1 MSDYINKLNEAQK
14 KAVEIIDGPVMVFAG
29 AGTGKTRTLTSRVAY
44 LIESGIPA
52 ANILAI
58 TFTNKATNEMKD
70 RLVEI
75 VGDKSYKLTISTF
88 HSLCAR
94 ILRREITRLGY
105 NRNFEIV
112 DEEDQLKIIN
122 EATANLLSRNFEF
135 DKKRYTAKYF
145 RKTINNYKCFKDE
158 YGVLQGIEL
167 AVFDEYEKLMKEY
180 NLLDFEDLLIKTHEL
195 FITDKE
201 CLEIYR
207 KEFQYILVDEF
218 QDTNLIQYR
227 IISLLAKET
236 RNIFVVGDDDQSIY
250 SFRGTNYGNIKLFKK
265 DFPEYKTVL
274 LEKNYRSTQEILKG
288 TNNLISVN
296 LDREDKK
303 LYSDIPGSSTDVVI
317 SQLKDEK
324 EEVNYVINNVTSL
337 MNKGYKATDIAVL
350 YRNTAVS
357 RNVELG
363 FVENGIPYKIYG
375 GISYLRRKEV
385 KDLIA
390 YYKLIINHDDVT
402 SFRRII
408 NEPARGIGKTT
419 IDKIIDFKKASK
431 LGLYESILQNEMI
444 QNNKKKILTDFF
456 NMIFEFDGLLDVT
469 PLPDLYDTL
478 IDRTNYLSVIKDE
491 EDEKERLENIK
502 EFRSILLNLEDN
514 GEIAAR
520 RDKLLGAFD
529 EAILS
534 DDKLQSQRQ
543 NKNGVTI
550 STVHSV
556 KGLEYRAVFVIA
568 FEDGL
573 FPNLGRFEDV
583 DMEEERRIAY
593 VACTRAKDKL
603 FLTSAKSRIL
613 YGSKINNAQSIFL
626 FDFLGIDNKKK
637 QTSSIKKHDDYG
649 ISQINFDDDEISQVD
664 EVRQKP
670 KKSEIKYVE
679 EVVEEGNG
687 DKNYKV
693 GDFVN
698 HKIYGDGII
707 VSLETRNEAG
717 WIGKICFTSQGVIKT
732 FDMLHPA
739 IKKKIR

>member
-1 MSDYINKLNEAQK
+1 
-14 KAVEIIDGPVMVFAG
+14 
-29 AGTGKTRTLTSRVAY
+29 
-44 LIESGIPA
+44 
-52 ANILAI
+52 
-58 TFTNKATNEMKD
+58 
-70 RLVEI
+70 
-75 VGDKSYKLTISTF
+75 
-88 HSLCAR
+88 
-94 ILRREITRLGY
+94 
-105 NRNFEIV
+105 
-112 DEEDQLKIIN
+112 
-122 EATANLLSRNFEF
+122 
-135 DKKRYTAKYF
+135 
-145 RKTINNYKCFKDE
+145 
-158 YGVLQGIEL
+158 
-167 AVFDEYEKLMKEY
+167 
-180 NLLDFEDLLIKTHEL
+180 
-195 FITDKE
+195 
-201 CLEIYR
+201 
-207 KEFQYILVDEF
+207 
-218 QDTNLIQYR
+218 
-227 IISLLAKET
+227 
-236 RNIFVVGDDDQSIY
+236 
-250 SFRGTNYGNIKLFKK
+250 
-265 DFPEYKTVL
+265 
-274 LEKNYRSTQEILKG
+274 
-288 TNNLISVN
+288 
-296 LDREDKK
+296 
-303 LYSDIPGSSTDVVI
+303 
-317 SQLKDEK
+317 
-324 EEVNYVINNVTSL
+324 

-419 IDKIIDFKKASK
+419 IDKIIDFKRASK

-707 VSLETRNEAG
+707 VSLEARNEAG
-717 WIGKICFTSQGVIKT
+717 WIGKICFTAQGVIKT